1 MTINIL
7 ETLTCLETESLA
19 SAIKKMSD
27 KESKYIKGVIAVV
40 NKKGT
45 LVGSFVDGDL
55 RRIINE
61 KKDLEIP
68 ISEYMIKDPIFI
80 NRDDLESNNG
90 YKIVSEL
97 ENKLQRN
104 VRNIFLVD
112 EGNLFIGSISKYEL
126 YEKEEIDNINNCC
139 ILGLGFVGLTVAS
152 HISSFGIKVYAQ
164 DSNNTLI
171 DELSK
176 NETRFDEPGLKN
188 IIKDSVDKGFLEFV
202 NNPLESDVYIISVGS
217 PISDDGTPDLSQ
229 VLSCLDSISKVIAKG
244 ALIII
249 RSTIPLGSSRDI
261 FVPYFEKITNMKCG
275 DDWHLSFAP
284 ERTIEGD
291 ALKELRDLP
300 QIVSGYSKKCSKI
313 SKKFFDRFCK
323 SVVVVDTL
331 ESAELAKLACNTFRD
346 LQFSFANELS
356 AMCENYNINTRRL
369 IEQINFD
376 YPRAKIPLPSPGVGG
391 YCLTKDPIIYSNP
404 INKPTEQ
411 IELGKVSRKVNEN
424 ALRSPNRAL
433 GNFVE
438 KYNLSLSMLNILIV
452 GIAFKGTPETNDIR
466 FSTSIDFFNSVKD
479 DVNKI
484 YGFDNCISQKDL
496 VDIGFSKD
504 FDVLD
509 IHNYEISAIFYL
521 NNHSRNSDINL
532 SLWLETNNPK
542 LLYDGWGCRNDLE
555 FNDIEK
561 FSYTTLGKINTTH
574 KDS

>member
-1 MTINIL
+1 M
-7 ETLTCLETESLA
+7 
-19 SAIKKMSD
+19 
-27 KESKYIKGVIAVV
+27 
-40 NKKGT
+40 
-45 LVGSFVDGDL
+45 
-55 RRIINE
+55 
-61 KKDLEIP
+61 
-68 ISEYMIKDPIFI
+68 
-80 NRDDLESNNG
+80 
-90 YKIVSEL
+90 
-97 ENKLQRN
+97 
-104 VRNIFLVD
+104 
-112 EGNLFIGSISKYEL
+112 
-126 YEKEEIDNINNCC
+126 
-139 ILGLGFVGLTVAS
+139 
-152 HISSFGIKVYAQ
+152 
-164 DSNNTLI
+164 
-171 DELSK
+171 
-176 NETRFDEPGLKN
+176 
-188 IIKDSVDKGFLEFV
+188 
-202 NNPLESDVYIISVGS
+202 
-217 PISDDGTPDLSQ
+217 
-229 VLSCLDSISKVIAKG
+229 
-244 ALIII
+244 
-249 RSTIPLGSSRDI
+249 
-261 FVPYFEKITNMKCG
+261 
-275 DDWHLSFAP
+275 
-284 ERTIEGD
+284 
-291 ALKELRDLP
+291 
-300 QIVSGYSKKCSKI
+300 
-313 SKKFFDRFCK
+313 
-323 SVVVVDTL
+323 

-376 YPRAKIPLPSPGVGG
+376 YPRAKIPSPSPGVGG

-411 IELGKVSRKVNEN
+411 IELGKISRKVNEN

-561 FSYTTLGKINTTH
+561 FSYTTLGKINTTY